1 MFILGLNDVDV
12 LFMMMML
19 MMLFIVQMFIV
30 QIQMMFILGLC
41 RGILSSKFRKKTY
54 KYSFLPIQ
62 IGGLVVHLVGLNGSI
77 TSNLNK

>member
-41 RGILSSKFRKKTY
+41 RGILSSKFRKKNLQVLFFTY
-54 KYSFLPIQ
+54 SNWWVSGSFS
-62 IGGLVVHLVGLNGSI
+62 GSQWLH
-77 TSNLNK
+77 NF